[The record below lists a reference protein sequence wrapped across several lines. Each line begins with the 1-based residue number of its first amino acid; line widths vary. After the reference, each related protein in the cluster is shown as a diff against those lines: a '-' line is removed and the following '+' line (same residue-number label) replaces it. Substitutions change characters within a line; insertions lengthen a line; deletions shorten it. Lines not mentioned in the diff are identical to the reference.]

1 MGTFAGSYGKTTF
14 TCKKLT
20 NHIPKSLY
28 HSAFPPTM
36 NESFCFPTSLS
47 AFGIVSVWDLATG
60 VYQCLM
66 VKFAIP

>member
-1 MGTFAGSYGKTTF
+1 MGTFARSYGKTVF

-20 NHIPKSLY
+20 PHIPESLY

-36 NESFCFPTSLS
+36 NESFCFPHT

-66 VKFAIP
+66 VV